1 MMMTGMSLGKSF
13 ESVLDAAKLGA
24 DWAWAVLYGEI
35 AGPVM
40 GFFRSRGLADPEE
53 AAGDV
58 FFELARG
65 LADFEG
71 TEESFR
77 TFVFAIAYRR
87 LLVENRFSTR
97 RSRTLLADRVLD
109 RLQAD
114 VDVIGVVSA
123 PEIPSEVVRAFSM
136 LTPEQRDVLSLR
148 IAAGLSVEQVGE
160 VLNRGVKKVKSLQ
173 RRGMARVRAQISQVD
188 EGFSYES

>member
-13 ESVLDAAKLGA
+13 DSVLDAAKLGA

-65 LADFEG
+65 MADFEG

-77 TFVFAIAYRR
+77 TVVFAIAYGR

-123 PEIPSEVVRAFSM
+123 PEIPREVVRAFSM

-148 IAAGLSVEQVGE
+148 IVAGLSVDQVGE
-160 VLNRGVKKVKSLQ
+160 VLNRGVKKVNSLQ

-188 EGFSYES
+188 EGFSV

>member
-114 VDVIGVVSA
+114 VDVIGVVSE
-123 PEIPSEVVRAFSM
+123 PEIPREVVRAFSM

-148 IAAGLSVEQVGE
+148 IVAGLSVEQVGE

-173 RRGMARVRAQISQVD
+173 RRGMAHVRAQISQVD
-188 EGFSYES
+188 EGFSV

>member
-97 RSRTLLADRVLD
+97 RTRTLLADRVLD

-114 VDVIGVVSA
+114 VDLIGVVSE
-123 PEIPSEVVRAFSM
+123 PEIPREVVRAFSM

-148 IAAGLSVEQVGE
+148 IVAGLSVDQVGE

-188 EGFSYES
+188 EGFLV

>member
-1 MMMTGMSLGKSF
+1 MMTGMSLGKSF

-123 PEIPSEVVRAFSM
+123 PEIPREVVRAFSM

-148 IAAGLSVEQVGE
+148 IVAGLSVEQVGE

>member
-1 MMMTGMSLGKSF
+1 MMTGMSLGKSF

-123 PEIPSEVVRAFSM
+123 PDIPREVVRAFSM

-148 IAAGLSVEQVGE
+148 IVAGLSVEQVGE